1 MTDMR
6 PDHKLRTAAVRR
18 GCAPWQLLGHS
29 TPLGELNIIKSMKRR
44 TFLMASL
51 AAAPFMLS
59 AQQTPAEKSKRAFR
73 VKPGADRF
81 EAPYKLTIGHME
93 CKVSA
98 RDNGGA
104 MAVFEA
110 LTHKQDR
117 PVKHL
122 HHEQDE
128 WFYVLDGEYDMH
140 IGDEKFRL
148 GPGDSILAPRKVPHV
163 WGCVSEKPG
172 RIMAILQPAGTIE
185 EFFRELPKYIAN
197 KASPEEFQKLN
208 RAHGME
214 VLGPRLPIEG

>member
-1 MTDMR
+1 
-6 PDHKLRTAAVRR
+6 
-18 GCAPWQLLGHS
+18 
-29 TPLGELNIIKSMKRR
+29 MKRR
-44 TFLMASL
+44 TFFQLTLAS
-51 AAAPFMLS
+51 APFAMSTLS
-59 AQQTPAEKSKRAFR
+59 AQEISAQKAKRPVR
-73 VKPGADRF
+73 VKSGADRF
-81 EAPYKLTIGHME
+81 DEPYRLGVGHME

-98 RDNGGA
+98 KDNGGA

-128 WFYVLDGEYDMH
+128 WFYVLDGEYEMH

-148 GPGDSILAPRKVPHV
+148 VPGDSILAPRKVPHV

-208 RAHGME
+208 CAHGME